1 MPSFTGL
8 APAADGHELSVS
20 VLLSLPAWILFTD
33 AIEEDRDLE
42 GVIYVPPAM
51 L

>member
-1 MPSFTGL
+1 MPGFTGL
-8 APAADGHELSVS
+8 APAADGHELNVS
-20 VLLSLPAWILFTD
+20 AALSFPAWILFAH